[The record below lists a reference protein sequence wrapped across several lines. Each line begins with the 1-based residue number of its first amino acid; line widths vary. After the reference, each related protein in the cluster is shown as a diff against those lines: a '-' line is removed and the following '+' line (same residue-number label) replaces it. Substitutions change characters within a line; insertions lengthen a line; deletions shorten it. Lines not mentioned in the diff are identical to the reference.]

1 MSRRLIDLED
11 VERVRGSAVEPF
23 RLRIERL
30 VIADGER
37 VALLG
42 PSGCGKSTCLDLL
55 AMTLRPTKAGRFR
68 LDLPDGAVA
77 DVAAL
82 WARADRAKMTRTRA
96 RHFGYVL
103 QTGGLLPF
111 LSIYENVV
119 VSRRLLGLSCP
130 GPALD
135 ILRFLGI
142 ANLAARTPARVSIG
156 ERQRAAVARALAH
169 GPSIVLAD
177 EPTASL
183 DPANADKVME
193 LFVRLAAELRITL
206 VVVSHDRSSVER
218 MDLRPIECVVANGAT
233 VIRDEGR

>member
-1 MSRRLIDLED
+1 MSARLIDLED
-11 VERVRGSAVEPF
+11 VERIRGSSSEPF
-23 RLRIERL
+23 RLKIERL
-30 VIADGER
+30 VIAEGER

-68 LDLPDGAVA
+68 LDLPDGRVA

-82 WARADRAKMTRTRA
+82 WARADRAEMTRTRA

-142 ANLAARTPARVSIG
+142 ANLAARAPARVSIG

-169 GPSIVLAD
+169 GPTIVLAD

-206 VVVSHDRSSVER
+206 VVVSHDRSLVER
-218 MDLRPIECVVANGAT
+218 MGLRAIECVAANGAT